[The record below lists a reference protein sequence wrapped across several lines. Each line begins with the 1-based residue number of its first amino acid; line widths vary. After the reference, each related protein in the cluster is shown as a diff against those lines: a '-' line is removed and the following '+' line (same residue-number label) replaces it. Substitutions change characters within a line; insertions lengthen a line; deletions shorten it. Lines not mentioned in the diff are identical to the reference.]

1 MQAAHSRGCN
11 FSRIPTNRHS
21 RKHDPPVEST
31 KNCGKAP
38 PEEGSARSRGRQK
51 GICAKIEVAERLV
64 LPRSE
69 GNTMASPARSSRLD
83 SPAPVPSSDD
93 AVRRAEE
100 ELLDE
105 VMVSVSA
112 SLEKMTPEEREKAV
126 SAAERAVAHLR

>member
-1 MQAAHSRGCN
+1 
-11 FSRIPTNRHS
+11 
-21 RKHDPPVEST
+21 
-31 KNCGKAP
+31 
-38 PEEGSARSRGRQK
+38 
-51 GICAKIEVAERLV
+51 
-64 LPRSE
+64 
-69 GNTMASPARSSRLD
+69 MASPARSRRPD
-83 SPAPVPSSDD
+83 PEPPIASSDD